1 MLNKTTSIPIFFFFC
16 FFFVVIYTEAIH
28 WFTDQYL
35 IDETL
40 RAPPDAEGNEW
51 YRLID
56 ATPSL
61 SSNPKILKRCARESL
76 MTLFMELK
84 SYVHD
89 LVYIPLVS
97 FSWIQSVCHLKP
109 LIRTIRTMFI
119 KFCNLIGMQCTNVG
133 FWWTVAQQNL
143 QNPTWMIKMSRLVAK
158 NGNFYYF
165 FMKNIFW

>member
-1 MLNKTTSIPIFFFFC
+1 MIHTK
-16 FFFVVIYTEAIH
+16 AIH
-28 WFTDQYL
+28 CSPDQYL

-51 YRLID
+51 YRLIE

-89 LVYIPLVS
+89 LVYIPSVS
-97 FSWIQSVCHLKP
+97 FSGAVV
-109 LIRTIRTMFI
+109 T
-119 KFCNLIGMQCTNVG
+119 
-133 FWWTVAQQNL
+133 
-143 QNPTWMIKMSRLVAK
+143 
-158 NGNFYYF
+158 
-165 FMKNIFW
+165 